1 MREDPEVVA
10 DLKLRAKTTY
20 DKSRTGGADA
30 YDWREPATVAAW
42 CCRTKTCRAPV
53 RVTQDAVDML
63 ATMNRLAKA
72 RGFER
77 IREDEV
83 MFCTVCEVAMRKERE
98 RIASRLSEVLSK
110 AIVEIKKGPGDERER
125 ELIKKLEALGHPD
138 VPGLVQAIREKRDA
152 SKGKRFKG
160 GL

>member
-30 YDWREPATVAAW
+30 YGWHEPATVAAW
-42 CCRTKTCRAPV
+42 CCRNKGCRAPV

-63 ATMNRLAKA
+63 ATMNRMAKA
-72 RGFER
+72 RGYER

-83 MFCTVCEVAMRKERE
+83 MFCTLCEVAMRKERD
-98 RIASRLSEVLSK
+98 RISSRLSEVLHK
-110 AIVEIKKGPGDERER
+110 AIVELKAGPGAERER
-125 ELIKKLEALGHPD
+125 ELVKKLEALGHPD
-138 VPGLVQAIREKRDA
+138 VPGLVQSLREKKQ
-152 SKGKRFKG
+152 SKKTTRMRG